1 MNVLNVIFFQK
12 KILVTRKTYAISGCG
27 VTQFGVDNGM
37 CYDYL
42 GLICWANT
50 TCSYDFKFCA
60 IALVK

>member
-1 MNVLNVIFFQK
+1 M
-12 KILVTRKTYAISGCG
+12 TRKTYAISGCG